1 MARLSK
7 VALSHIDIPSNHA
20 ISFANNAARDAWFDG
35 RTKQDF
41 NNLYYN
47 REEGIVL
54 QGILDAFRQYNFG
67 YYLNESGDRIYFRI
81 TNLTYVNEQSTI
93 IQIEKDV
100 LLTYLPTATM
110 KPSFIERSNE
120 VPSSIYDG
128 DVPEVNYGGSF
139 SHTLLDTFGTSQA
152 HSFFLQVSGGTAQ
165 DDQSVTS
172 TLYQPKNL
180 DNTNTADILFASM
193 FRIFDLESD
202 TGQCVDFLSDYMT
215 NGTADRII
223 SAGTIP
229 TADITYSENVMTGQM
244 NAYISSNRYTKS
256 VSVSTALN
264 NRIAKDNV
272 SVIIAEID
280 NFANQIE
287 IPINELDGGTLTL
300 VYVTDPITQ
309 QRHYGV
315 LTGADGN
322 NELKY
327 RITLNVGTSLPSVNL
342 PYYMAV
348 RNIETDLGAQQAN
361 NLIGGAAPA
370 ITGAISG
377 ATIGAI
383 GGPVGMAAGA
393 AIGAGSAV
401 LATATSAIQNQVSAN
416 AALEKAK
423 RMTPTVSGT
432 MSGFGIFAARS
443 IGVNIFLKEPNGTG
457 LQQLLDYYRF
467 FGYNKSR
474 IITPSVHSGKR
485 FYQGNV
491 NGIFPNANAVDIQN
505 IRSLFNT
512 GVWLWPNEGS
522 FFDY

>member
-7 VALSHIDIPSNHA
+7 VSLSYIDIPSNHA

-67 YYLNESGDRIYFRI
+67 YYLNEAGDRIYFRI

-139 SHTLLDTFGTSQA
+139 SHTLLDTFGTPQA
-152 HSFFLQVSGGTAQ
+152 HSFFLQVSGGSAA
-165 DDQSVTS
+165 DDVSETT
-172 TLYQPKNL
+172 TLFQPKNL

-193 FRIFDLESD
+193 FRVFDLESD
-202 TGQCVDFLSDYMT
+202 TGQCVDFLSGYMS

-229 TADITYSENVMTGQM
+229 TADIEYSENVVTGHM
-244 NAYISSNRYTKS
+244 NAYIASKRFTKNI
-256 VSVSTALN
+256 SVSTSLN
-264 NRIAKDNV
+264 TRIAKDNV

-315 LTGADGN
+315 LSGADGN

-348 RNIETDLGAQQAN
+348 RNIETDLSAQQQN
-361 NLIGGAAPA
+361 NLIGGASSIVSGA
-370 ITGAISG
+370 ITGGSAG
-377 ATIGAI
+377 ALA
-383 GGPVGMAAGA
+383 GPVGAAVGAVGGA
-393 AIGAGSAV
+393 AMAGLS
-401 LATATSAIQNQVSAN
+401 TATSAIQNQVSAN

-432 MSGFGIFAARS
+432 VSGFGIFAARA
-443 IGVNIFLKEPNGTG
+443 IGVNVFLKEPNGTG

-474 IITPSVHSGKR
+474 IITPSVHSGQR

-491 NGIFPNANAVDIQN
+491 NGHFPAASAVDIQN
-505 IRSLFNT
+505 IRALFNS
-512 GVWLWPNEGS
+512 GVWLWPDESS
-522 FFDY
+522 FFNY

>member
-7 VALSHIDIPSNHA
+7 VALSYIDIPSNHA
-20 ISFANNAARDAWFDG
+20 ISFADNAARDSWFDG
-35 RTKQDF
+35 RLKQEF
-41 NNLYYN
+41 TNLYYN
-47 REEGIVL
+47 REEGLVL
-54 QGILDAFRQYNFG
+54 DGILDNFRQYNFG
-67 YYLNESGDRIYFRI
+67 YYLNEAGDRIYFRV
-81 TNLTYVNEQSTI
+81 TNLTYVNERTTI

-100 LLTYLPTATM
+100 LTTYLPTSTM
-110 KPSFIERSNE
+110 KPSFIERSNT
-120 VPSSIYDG
+120 PPTSIYDG

-139 SHTLLDTFGTSQA
+139 SHTLIDTFGTPQA
-152 HSFFLQVSGGTAQ
+152 HSFFLQVSGGSGA
-165 DDQSVTS
+165 DDVSEAT
-172 TLYQPKNL
+172 TLFQPKNI

-193 FRIFDLESD
+193 FRVFDLEND
-202 TGQCVDFLSDYMT
+202 TGQCADFLSGYMS

-229 TADITYSENVMTGQM
+229 TDDIEYSENVVTGHM
-244 NAYISSNRYTKS
+244 NAYIASKRFTKS
-256 VSVSTALN
+256 VTVSTAMN
-264 NRIAKDNV
+264 TRIAKDNV

-287 IPINELDGGTLTL
+287 IPINELDGGVLTL

-315 LTGADGN
+315 LSGADGN

-348 RNIETDLGAQQAN
+348 RNIETDLAAQQQN
-361 NLIGGAAPA
+361 TLIGGAPGILSGA
-370 ITGAISG
+370 ITGAATGFIAGPGG
-377 ATIGAI
+377 AVVGAI
-383 GGPVGMAAGA
+383 GGAAMAGL
-393 AIGAGSAV
+393 S
-401 LATATSAIQNQVSAN
+401 TATSAIQNKVSAN
-416 AALEKAK
+416 AALEKAR

-432 MSGFGIFAARS
+432 ISGFGIFAARA

-457 LQQLLDYYRF
+457 LSQLEDYYKF

-474 IITPSVHSGKR
+474 ILTPSVKSGQR

-491 NGIFPNANAVDIQN
+491 NGHFPVASAVDIQN
-505 IRSLFNT
+505 IRSLFNS
-512 GVWLWPNEGS
+512 GVWLWPDEAS
-522 FFDY
+522 FFNY